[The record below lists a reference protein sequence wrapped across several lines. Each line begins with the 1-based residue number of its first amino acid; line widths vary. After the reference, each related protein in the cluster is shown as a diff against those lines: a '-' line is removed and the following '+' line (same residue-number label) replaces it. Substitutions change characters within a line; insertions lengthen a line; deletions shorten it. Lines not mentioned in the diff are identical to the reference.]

1 MSITLHSIVEA
12 ARTIRPY
19 IRQTPV
25 MEVDPKDFGCDWG
38 GRLTLKLEGFQHSGS
53 FKPRGAFT
61 TLLTGGRETRDLVA
75 VSGGN
80 HGAAVGYAARALGL
94 KATIFVPTY
103 APSAKV
109 DKIRSYGAEV
119 RLVGDEIADTIAAY
133 ETYRTEHDV
142 ADVHPYEAVGTITG
156 QGTLGLEWAEQSPDM
171 DAVLIAI
178 GGGGLISGVAY
189 AMQMGPAVIGVEPV
203 EARCAFEAR
212 KAGAPVV
219 SLPTSIARDSL
230 GAPSIGQMNHEAI
243 STHVDDLALVED
255 DAIRAAQKALWSQCG
270 VAAELG
276 ASAALA
282 AVMSGAVKPEPGSH
296 VGVLIC
302 GSNVDLATIPR

>member
-1 MSITLHSIVEA
+1 MTISLQSIIEA
-12 ARTIRPY
+12 ERVIRPY
-19 IRQTPV
+19 VRRTPV

-38 GRLTLKLEGFQHSGS
+38 GRLTLKLEGLQHAGS

-61 TLLTGGRETRDLVA
+61 TLLTGGRERRDLVA

-94 KATIFVPTY
+94 KATIFVPTF
-103 APSAKV
+103 APAAKV
-109 DKIRSYGAEV
+109 EKIKSYGAEV
-119 RLVGDEIADTIAAY
+119 RLEGDVIADTIAAY
-133 ETYRTEHDV
+133 EGFRSENDV

-156 QGTLGLEWAEQSPDM
+156 QGTLGLEWAEQCPDM

-189 AMQMGPAVIGVEPV
+189 ALQMGPAVIGVEPV
-203 EARCAFEAR
+203 DARCAYEAR
-212 KAGAPVV
+212 KAGGPVEMT
-219 SLPTSIARDSL
+219 PTSIARDSL
-230 GAPSIGQMNHEAI
+230 GAPSIGRMNYDAIEA
-243 STHVDDLALVED
+243 HVDDLALVED
-255 DAIRAAQKALWSQCG
+255 DAIRAAQKALWGQCG
-270 VAAELG
+270 IAAELG

-282 AVMSGAVKPEPGSH
+282 AVMSGAVRPEPGSH

-302 GSNVDLATIPR
+302 GSNVDLTTI

>member
-1 MSITLHSIVEA
+1 MNISLHSIIEA
-12 ARTIRPY
+12 ERAIRPY
-19 IRQTPV
+19 VRRTPV

-38 GRLTLKLEGFQHSGS
+38 GRLTLKLEGLQHAGS

-80 HGAAVGYAARALGL
+80 HGAAVGYAAQALGL
-94 KATIFVPTY
+94 RATIFVPNF
-103 APSAKV
+103 APAPKV
-109 DKIRSYGAEV
+109 EKIKSYGAEV
-119 RLVGDEIADTIAAY
+119 RLVGDKIADTMAAY
-133 ETYRTEHDV
+133 EAFRNENDV

-156 QGTLGLEWAEQSPDM
+156 QGTLGLEWAEQCPDM

-189 AMQMGPAVIGVEPV
+189 AMQMGPSVIGVEPRD
-203 EARCAFEAR
+203 ASCAFEAR
-212 KAGAPVV
+212 KAGAPVEMT
-219 SLPTSIARDSL
+219 PTSIARDSL

-243 STHVDDLALVED
+243 EEHVDCIALVED
-255 DAIRAAQKALWSQCG
+255 DAIRAAQAALWRQCG

-276 ASAALA
+276 GATSLAAL
-282 AVMSGAVKPEPGSH
+282 MSGAVRPEPGSH
-296 VGVLIC
+296 VGALIC
-302 GSNVDLATIPR
+302 GSNVDLKTI

>member
-1 MSITLHSIVEA
+1 MTITMQSIIEA
-12 ARTIRPY
+12 ERAIRPY
-19 IRQTPV
+19 IRRTPV

-38 GRLTLKLEGFQHSGS
+38 GRLTLKLEGFQHAGS

-80 HGAAVGYAARALGL
+80 HGAAVGFAARALGL
-94 KATIFVPTY
+94 NATIFVPNF
-103 APSAKV
+103 APAAKV
-109 DKIRSYGAEV
+109 EKIRSYGADV
-119 RLVGDEIADTIAAY
+119 RLVGDHIAETIAAY
-133 ETYRTEHDV
+133 EAFRSENDV
-142 ADVHPYEAVGTITG
+142 TDVHPYEAVGTITG
-156 QGTLGLEWAEQSPDM
+156 QGTLGFEWAEQCPDM

-203 EARCAFEAR
+203 DARCAYEAR
-212 KAGAPVV
+212 KAGAPVEMT
-219 SLPTSIARDSL
+219 PTSIARDSL
-230 GAPSIGQMNHEAI
+230 GAPSIGRMNHDAI
-243 STHVDDLALVED
+243 DAHVDDLALVED

-270 VAAELG
+270 IAAELG
-276 ASAALA
+276 ASAALG
-282 AVMSGAVKPEPGSH
+282 AVMSGAVRPEPGSH

-302 GSNVDLATIPR
+302 GSNVDLTTI